1 MTATTTVS
9 SSGDRGR
16 RAQDAIA
23 RGEWPVAHDLL
34 CDGTVEGR
42 SVDELELLSRAA
54 YGAGD
59 LECAITA
66 LEALHGRYARDGD
79 GAGAAQA
86 AAMVAMYLMMDTGLM
101 SPVRG
106 WLRRADRHLE
116 DAGEIPATAWVAM
129 TRGYERLM
137 SGDLEAAGTW
147 AARAVEVGTRLD
159 VPEPVAIARIGAARV
174 EILLGR
180 VDEGLA
186 QLEEAAVPILAAELD
201 PLTTGMAWCELIC
214 AMQGLAEYDRAEEWT
229 EAMEAWRP
237 GNAIGG
243 IGGRCRVHR
252 AEILRLRGTCAEA
265 EEEALRA
272 CRELR
277 PWMRREFGWPLTELG
292 TIRLRRGDLDGAQE
306 AFAAAHEHGWEPQ
319 PGLALCHLA
328 RGEVDTAA
336 ALVADA
342 LARPSLVP
350 WKERP
355 PAGGLRRAPL
365 LDAQVQI
372 AAAAGDVPTA
382 RRAAHELADVAVVF
396 HSRALQAMA
405 ALAGGRLALADGDP
419 DAAITRCTEA
429 VVAWSEV
436 GAPWEASS
444 ARLVLAEALRATG
457 QEDRARQELRTART
471 VFERIGA
478 RGQLAQA
485 DAALAD
491 QDAVDAPAPRPGPTA
506 SGVFRCE
513 GDTRTVTFDGH
524 TVLLRDLKGM
534 RFLAR
539 MLAEPGREF
548 HVMDLVAVERGAWPT
563 STAAPDPE
571 LVATSRGGHAGEL
584 LDDTA
589 KRAYRRRLTEIDDD
603 IAEAEAHHDL
613 DRAARAR
620 ADRDYLVGELARAVG
635 LGGRDRRAADDVERA
650 RTSVTRV
657 LRYAMGRIAEHHP
670 ALAAHLDH
678 AVRTG
683 TWCAYVPDPRTPITW
698 QT

>member
-1 MTATTTVS
+1 MTASTTVER
-9 SSGDRGR
+9 SGDPGR
-16 RAQDAIA
+16 LAQDALA
-23 RGEWPVAHDLL
+23 RGDWSTAHDLL

-42 SVDELELLSRAA
+42 SPEDLELLARAA

-66 LEALHGRYARDGD
+66 WEAAHARGVRDGD
-79 GAGAAQA
+79 AAVAARA

-106 WLRRADRHLE
+106 WLHRADRHLA
-116 DAGEIPATAWVAM
+116 DVGEIPATAWVAM
-129 TRGYERLM
+129 TRAYERLM
-137 SGDLEAAGTW
+137 SGDLDAAGTW
-147 AARAVEVGTRLD
+147 ATRAVEVGTRLD

-174 EILLGR
+174 QILLGR
-180 VDEGLA
+180 VEEGLA

-319 PGLALCHLA
+319 PGMALCHLA

-342 LARPSLVP
+342 LERPTVVP

-372 AAAAGDVPTA
+372 AVSAGDVPAA
-382 RRAAHELADVAVVF
+382 RRAAHELADVAIVF
-396 HSRALQAMA
+396 RSRALGAMA
-405 ALAGGRLALADGDP
+405 ALAGGRLALAAGDP
-419 DAAITRCTEA
+419 EAAVARCTEA

-436 GAPWEASS
+436 GAPWETST
-444 ARLVLAEALRATG
+444 ARLVLADALRATG
-457 QEDRARQELRTART
+457 QEDRARLELRTART
-471 VFERIGA
+471 VFDRIGA

-491 QDAVDAPAPRPGPTA
+491 QDAVGAPTPRPGPTA
-506 SGVFRCE
+506 TGVFRCD

-524 TVLLRDLKGM
+524 TVLLHDLKGM
-534 RFLAR
+534 RYLAR

-548 HVMDLVAVERGAWPT
+548 HVMDLVAVERGAWPVGP
-563 STAAPDPE
+563 APAEPD
-571 LVATSRGGHAGEL
+571 LAVSRAGHAGEL
-584 LDDTA
+584 LDATA
-589 KRAYRRRLTEIDDD
+589 KQAYRRRLAEIEADIEDADAMHDTE
-603 IAEAEAHHDL
+603 
-613 DRAARAR
+613 RASRAR

-635 LGGRDRRAADDVERA
+635 LGGRDRRAADDAERA
-650 RTSVTRV
+650 RTSVARV
-657 LRYAMGRIAEHHP
+657 LRYALARIAEHHP